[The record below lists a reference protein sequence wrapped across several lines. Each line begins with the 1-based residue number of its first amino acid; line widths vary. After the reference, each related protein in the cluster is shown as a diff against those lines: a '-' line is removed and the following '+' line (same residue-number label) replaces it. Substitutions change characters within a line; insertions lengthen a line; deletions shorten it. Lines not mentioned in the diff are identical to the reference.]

1 MLLRQKENPDVELSG
16 KLGGKSL
23 FRQIIALALW
33 PFLQNL
39 MMTIVSFVDMM
50 IAGGMESHH
59 AKNYAGDG
67 DVATLMIEMMGP
79 IAYIIWLLMIL
90 QSAVGMGAQAL
101 VARANGAKD
110 RLLAE
115 RAFGQ
120 SVLLGVVSGTLGGLI
135 VYLFTDQIVTLAN
148 ITPEAGVLAKEYI
161 HVIVWSAPLTGLLLV
176 VNSCL
181 RASGDTFR
189 PFFAMCLVNVTN
201 AVLSALF
208 VYGPGS
214 IGGHGATGIAIGT
227 VLAWGAGVIVI
238 LFIVKA
244 KNREYSIDEHM
255 VLKPKYI
262 KPNKK
267 LSIRILRIAAPNAIE
282 VLGMCIIHMIGF
294 RFVANI
300 GKRYAEQIG
309 VKGEGVIVGAH
320 SVAIR
325 VESLSFMP
333 AFAFG
338 LAAATLAGQYL
349 GAESV
354 KFARYSVRYCWGLAV
369 LTMSLSGL
377 VMFIFAEEL
386 VTLLFQGEGE
396 QRAIAVGI
404 IGVSALAQ
412 PFFASS
418 MVLKMSMRGAGATK
432 LVMFY
437 TFLIMISVRVLLL
450 GWYTSLPDSTVIG
463 AWWIMSLDLFIQT
476 VVFFVLYIKGGWT
489 KVKV

>member
-148 ITPEAGVLAKEYI
+148 M
-161 HVIVWSAPLTGLLLV
+161 LLV